1 MILFSLVGCCIFLSR
16 LMELLAGIW
25 AMAFFFTYT
34 LLLIGFVFFGLGNRL
49 GYLPLV

>member
-1 MILFSLVGCCIFLSR
+1 LGAVFFLSG

-34 LLLIGFVFFGLGNRL
+34 LLLVGFVFFGLGNRL